1 MSVHDLNDGQLA
13 ILKLLYRYRYG
24 SIDLLR
30 SNLGMKQNSGL
41 YQKLEVLISHGFIG
55 KHYKK
60 EYRLVGIPAAYHLL
74 PKAYKALS
82 KLDAYEIADKII
94 KASYRD
100 NTRSTG
106 FITHF
111 MHTYKALNDFTRLY
125 PTIKAFTQR
134 DLIGYDSFPK
144 NLPDGYLS
152 LSTDDTPQRYFID
165 IIAEGTPRYVVDVLV
180 SNYHNFFLEDT
191 WSDTGS
197 EPPALL
203 ILTDTSKAERYVR
216 RLIKNKQDALDMV
229 SPQFYTSTLSALAN
243 ANAQTPIWT
252 SVEDAE
258 EPITLEQAR

>member
-60 EYRLVGIPAAYHLL
+60 EYRLVGMPAAYHLL
-74 PKAYKALS
+74 PKAYRALS
-82 KLDAYEIADKII
+82 ELDGYEIPDKAI

-106 FITHF
+106 FITHALS
-111 MHTYKALNDFTRLY
+111 TYRALNDFARLY
-125 PTIKAFTQR
+125 PAIKTFTQR
-134 DLIGYDSFPK
+134 DLTGYDSFPK

-152 LSTDDTPQRYFID
+152 LTINGDPQRYFLD
-165 IIAEGTPRYVVDVLV
+165 IIAEGTPRYVVDILV

-191 WSDTGS
+191 WAETGS

-203 ILTDTSKAERYVR
+203 ILTDTAKAERYVR

-229 SPQFYTSTLSALAN
+229 SPQFYTSTLSALAS
-243 ANAQTPIWT
+243 ANPEALIWT
-252 SVEDAE
+252 CVEDPDE
-258 EPITLEQAR
+258 LITLEDAR